1 MGPKNMVAL
10 LNNALPNQKVIKDAA
25 DILREQLEKPL
36 GEFKP
41 DEIPP
46 ANARID
52 VVAKAFVLTNYDH
65 AFGNHYIAEVAI
77 GGIERQAHGVVSPKY
92 FFATL
97 YYSEELRLITV
108 DFHEEL
114 R

>member
-1 MGPKNMVAL
+1 MVAQ
-10 LNNALPNQKVIKDAA
+10 LNHALPDEKVIKDAS
-25 DILREQLEKPL
+25 DMLCEELEMPVDHLKP
-36 GEFKP
+36 E
-41 DEIPP
+41 EIPP

-52 VVAKAFVLTNYDH
+52 VVAKAFILTNYDH

-77 GGIERQAHGVVSPKY
+77 GGIEDQGHGVVSPKY
-92 FFATL
+92 FFASL
-97 YYSEELRLITV
+97 YYSEALQIITV